1 MFKLP
6 PTAVAAR
13 AILPHTNTYTHASSI
28 LHLLSLFF
36 HLRFFV
42 ALDFCRF
49 DSRCRLLFF
58 PYFCTTKSTFLL
70 FFQTIHSYL
79 SAIAAVA
86 YRTFTYTVEGAQP
99 ISTSLTKSFIKFKNS
114 FNASVKF
121 DTKEGARTSFCL

>member
-36 HLRFFV
+36 HLRIFV
-42 ALDFCRF
+42 ALDFCRL

-58 PYFCTTKSTFLL
+58 HFCTTTKSTFLL

-99 ISTSLTKSFIKFKNS
+99 NHSSSLKTALTPLSSLIQKVLELV
-114 FNASVKF
+114 SVCDSKY
-121 DTKEGARTSFCL
+121 SN